1 MQHRDRVTAVAL
13 IAAAAVAWLTVAA
26 VLTSVSPVGRASV
39 QVGGSVLIGI
49 ACGLTAVPL
58 AWLAVFRH
66 HRRIAY
72 QGDWTRAVRRGAW
85 VALVV
90 GLLVALRTQHAFSAP
105 VALFVVVMVVFVEAS
120 LTVQR

>member
-1 MQHRDRVTAVAL
+1 MADG
-13 IAAAAVAWLTVAA
+13 
-26 VLTSVSPVGRASV
+26 GRRPDQRLARGAG
-39 QVGGSVLIGI
+39 QRPGR
-49 ACGLTAVPL
+49 GLGAD
-58 AWLAVFRH
+58 